1 MQMINKP
8 KTITIMKS
16 KTILLLA
23 LTCAFVTSSCGTDE
37 NDFCNHDFNREQFS
51 ILCYEPKGNVEEIKT
66 VNNGIIY
73 LDLADSTY
81 FCGDVIFSKDQV
93 EYLINPATRSAA
105 IKDKVK
111 YWPNKKI
118 DYIFANT
125 FSDTD
130 KNNIKKAMANIS
142 LHTGIVFTETKKT
155 GNYYLKFNL
164 SNGNSSM
171 IGMTK
176 GGNTIN
182 YAANQVIGVY
192 MHEIMHALGYFHEH
206 TRTDRDNYVNILTN
220 NIENGKQ
227 HNFEKYEIKYLG
239 YDIGDFDFNS
249 IMLYSSY
256 AFGKEGTKTI
266 TIKNGGGIIY
276 SNRVN
281 LSEGD
286 IKGLKFIYGPETIK
300 LKKDVIEDNSTGDR
314 EDVTYSNSVY
324 FTDNNGKEIAIDHQR
339 LIVVEYS
346 ESRQCGEDSNNTG
359 YSSSTYYYIVPT
371 GAKNFDL
378 GSSFF
383 YYEEEGYGILHE
395 MSRSSYSIYKF

>member
-1 MQMINKP
+1 M
-8 KTITIMKS
+8 
-16 KTILLLA
+16 
-23 LTCAFVTSSCGTDE
+23 
-37 NDFCNHDFNREQFS
+37 
-51 ILCYEPKGNVEEIKT
+51 
-66 VNNGIIY
+66 
-73 LDLADSTY
+73 
-81 FCGDVIFSKDQV
+81 
-93 EYLINPATRSAA
+93 
-105 IKDKVK
+105 K

-118 DYIFANT
+118 DYIFAST

-142 LHTGIVFTETKKT
+142 AYTGIVFTETTKT
-155 GNYYLKFNL
+155 GNYYLKFKL
-164 SNGNSSM
+164 SNGNSSL
-171 IGMTK
+171 IGMNK

-182 YAANQVIGVY
+182 YASNQPLGVY

-206 TRTDRDNYVNILTN
+206 TRTDRDKYVNILTN

-227 HNFEKYEIKYLG
+227 HNFEKYNIKYLG

-249 IMLYSSY
+249 IMLYDSY
-256 AFGKEGTKTI
+256 AFGKEKGSKTI
-266 TIKNGGGIIY
+266 TMKNGGGIIY
-276 SNRVN
+276 SNIFN

-314 EDVTYSNSVY
+314 EDVTYSNSIY
-324 FTDNNGKEIAIDHQR
+324 FTDNNGKEITIDHQR

-346 ESRQCGEDSNNTG
+346 ESRQCGQDDNNAS

-371 GAKNFDL
+371 GTKTFDL

-383 YYEEEGYGILHE
+383 FYEEEGYGILHE
-395 MSRSSYSIYKF
+395 MSQSSYYVYNF